1 MIMNANILGI
11 RIKTW
16 VICLFFL
23 FATISSAHPPFDKAM
38 LPNTNNSSIT
48 NLNSTSASSTASNI
62 PLPQPT
68 PDLPYNNSEAP
79 QQATANAYPPSAG
92 ANDKQEESQKSYEG
106 DGISS
111 GQPPPGVDIK
121 GADNSAVKKMIPAF
135 VVGGILILLVG
146 IAVFWALG
154 RKHRRN

>member
-16 VICLFFL
+16 AICLFFL
-23 FATISSAHPPFDKAM
+23 SATISYAHPPFDKAM
-38 LPNTNNSSIT
+38 LPNTNISSLT
-48 NLNSTSASSTASNI
+48 NLNSTSALSTASKL
-62 PLPQPT
+62 PLPLST
-68 PDLPYNNSEAP
+68 FDLSSNDSKPP
-79 QQATANAYPPSAG
+79 QQVAANASPPSAG
-92 ANDKQEESQKSYEG
+92 NDKQGESQKSYEG
-106 DGISS
+106 DGIAS

-135 VVGGILILLVG
+135 VVGGILIVLVG

-154 RKHRRN
+154 RKHRRS

>member
-1 MIMNANILGI
+1 MNANILGI

-23 FATISSAHPPFDKAM
+23 FATISSAHPPFDKAI
-38 LPNTNNSSIT
+38 LPNTNISSIT
-48 NLNSTSASSTASNI
+48 NLNSTSALSTASNI

-68 PDLPYNNSEAP
+68 PDLSYHDSKP
-79 QQATANAYPPSAG
+79 QAANTYPPSAG
-92 ANDKQEESQKSYEG
+92 NEKQEESQKSYEG

-135 VVGGILILLVG
+135 VVGGVLIVLVG
-146 IAVFWALG
+146 IAVCWALG

>member
-1 MIMNANILGI
+1 MNTNILNI
-11 RIKTW
+11 RIKTRT
-16 VICLFFL
+16 ICLFFL
-23 FATISSAHPPFDKAM
+23 FATISSAHPPFDKAI
-38 LPNTNNSSIT
+38 LPNTNISSPT
-48 NLNSTSASSTASNI
+48 NLNFTSASSTASNI
-62 PLPQPT
+62 PLLQPT
-68 PDLPYNNSEAP
+68 LDLSSNDSKSPA
-79 QQATANAYPPSAG
+79 ANASPPSAG
-92 ANDKQEESQKSYEG
+92 NDKQEESQKSYEG

-135 VVGGILILLVG
+135 VVGGILILLAG